1 MQLAQQREEELR
13 TGQIR
18 PPEVPCDF
26 RFGGEAG
33 EVLCG
38 VVEALLIGGAT
49 TSLRWDGV
57 LLLEL
62 SLTSG
67 VDRRCLYRRIKL
79 DDPEAVLLLVVIP
92 PQSSSFSWVA
102 SPLCHFL
109 EPKQP
114 IPPHHSTGRP
124 CHRYHCRRTAPSIRL
139 SCARCGHKG
148 RGLASDAAV
157 AERFRAHRMGGNVA
171 SGGFYECRRCN

>member
-1 MQLAQQREEELR
+1 M
-13 TGQIR
+13 
-18 PPEVPCDF
+18 V
-26 RFGGEAG
+26 
-33 EVLCG
+33 
-38 VVEALLIGGAT
+38 GGATT
-49 TSLRWDGV
+49 TSLRWAGV

-62 SLTSG
+62 SLTSA

-114 IPPHHSTGRP
+114 IPPHPSTGRP

-139 SCARCGHKG
+139 SCARCWRKGGWRGTLPLQSVSGHIEWVATLP
-148 RGLASDAAV
+148 RVAFMSAV
-157 AERFRAHRMGGNVA
+157 VVTRLGCGG
-171 SGGFYECRRCN
+171 CR